1 MKSLTDLIND
11 KTHKPYILMKNRV
24 FLFLASGFEE
34 IEAVATI
41 DILRRAQIDITVVSI
56 TGQKTVKGAHGITI
70 EADSLFEQTDFNSGN
85 MLILPGGMPG
95 TKNLELFAPLSKLIG
110 EYYKKGKFLAAI
122 CAAPSILGKMHLLRN
137 EEVICY
143 PGFEEFLNEA
153 VISKQKVIRSNKII
167 TAKGPGVAIEF
178 GLKIVET
185 LIGKDLAD
193 ELAEQVTLT

>member
-1 MKSLTDLIND
+1 
-11 KTHKPYILMKNRV
+11 MKNKV
-24 FLFLASGFEE
+24 FLFLATGFEE

-41 DILRRAQIDITVVSI
+41 DILRRAQIDTIVVSI
-56 TGQKTVKGAHGITI
+56 TGNQTVTGAHDITV
-70 EADSLFEQTDFNSGN
+70 EADSLFEQTDFSDGN

-95 TKNLELFAPLSKLIG
+95 TKNLESFTPLTKLIG

-143 PGFEEFLNEA
+143 PGFEEFLSEA
-153 VISKQKVIRSNKII
+153 VISKQKVVRCNKLI

-185 LIGKDLAD
+185 LVSKELAD
-193 ELAEQVTLT
+193 ELAAQVILT